1 MKKSGEKVDINHA
14 LIRGLRR
21 GVAIYTNEVGFSCY
35 RRQVQMLAQKG
46 RLAVVFSDSALA
58 YGVNMPFRSCIFC
71 GDMGD
76 ALTPLIAQQMQG
88 RAGRRGMDVQ
98 GSVIY
103 LGMDWPYIENLM
115 LGQIS
120 QVTGKEPRYPI
131 MDLQL
136 AMSESNNP
144 TDLSHFIHDDED
156 SVPAFSN
163 AIRKM
168 NRSQKCFP
176 TVSDEA
182 MKMMTGATLEEFCEG
197 KQSDDYFDIS
207 RKVIEGLG
215 YVDSNLRLT
224 MDHNVLSMVFEFGE
238 MVPEAINL
246 CVALEQLYFNFC
258 YNKTNQFKQSDG
270 TQNDFLAVLLH
281 VVDRVPAED
290 GEESLQ
296 QYLRIEATADS
307 SKTVN
312 EGALA
317 VWKETED
324 TLRGV
329 KETIDALDIPQS
341 EKDKMHLS
349 VPPGAEGTTGPALDK
364 GVYELITMK
373 QKGFHEDQSIKRR
386 NELKDRIVRL
396 GQICLLAHN
405 NLQQPHG
412 KYDALEVH
420 FRRLFSNI
428 KYSVSDMMTQLTDQA
443 DLTEV

>member
-1 MKKSGEKVDINHA
+1 MSKSHTDLYESFRTSQLPPMIEKKSDVSDVLYNVVSQLKKSDLLPAVAFQLDTYGAFDMFKTLLATLETEQVSEFPTYRGDLIKLAREKAQMRKVAAGKADRVNSAEAEEDAKSGFTDDLDVQEDTTRPHDKYVLSPPGKRLTYTEVEDIIADMKKSGEKVDINHA

-197 KQSDDYFDIS
+197 S
-207 RKVIEGLG
+207 RGL
-215 YVDSNLRLT
+215 
-224 MDHNVLSMVFEFGE
+224 
-238 MVPEAINL
+238 
-246 CVALEQLYFNFC
+246 
-258 YNKTNQFKQSDG
+258 
-270 TQNDFLAVLLH
+270 
-281 VVDRVPAED
+281 
-290 GEESLQ
+290 
-296 QYLRIEATADS
+296 
-307 SKTVN
+307 
-312 EGALA
+312 
-317 VWKETED
+317 
-324 TLRGV
+324 
-329 KETIDALDIPQS
+329 
-341 EKDKMHLS
+341 
-349 VPPGAEGTTGPALDK
+349 
-364 GVYELITMK
+364 
-373 QKGFHEDQSIKRR
+373 
-386 NELKDRIVRL
+386 
-396 GQICLLAHN
+396 
-405 NLQQPHG
+405 
-412 KYDALEVH
+412 
-420 FRRLFSNI
+420 
-428 KYSVSDMMTQLTDQA
+428 
-443 DLTEV
+443 